1 MIDYILNKDRNLK
14 DALHKLDKSQKKCLI
29 IVNKSYNLIGTLTD

>member
-14 DALHKLDKSQKKCLI
+14 DALHKLDKSQKM
-29 IVNKSYNLIGTLTD
+29 SYNCK